1 MSNFYENQ
9 RNFESSVSI
18 KQLKVNERTFPPENA
33 AFEREESDVGVGSDL
48 QVVGI
53 DDRNFNGGDGG
64 GGGMGSPRVKLTGP
78 NVCTQQE
85 P

>member
-1 MSNFYENQ
+1 MVRSN
-9 RNFESSVSI
+9 
-18 KQLKVNERTFPPENA
+18 
-33 AFEREESDVGVGSDL
+33 L

-53 DDRNFNGGDGG
+53 DDRSLSGSGSGGLGA
-64 GGGMGSPRVKLTGP
+64 SRVKLTGP

>member
-1 MSNFYENQ
+1 M
-9 RNFESSVSI
+9 VSP
-18 KQLKVNERTFPPENA
+18 LPTENA
-33 AFEREESDVGVGSDL
+33 AFEREESDL

-53 DDRNFNGGDGG
+53 DDRNLNGGIVGDGG
-64 GGGMGSPRVKLTGP
+64 KGSPRIKLTGP

>member
-1 MSNFYENQ
+1 MAALAAILLLLALQAAASEGAGGGQ
-9 RNFESSVSI
+9 AASVIVSSPI
-18 KQLKVNERTFPPENA
+18 GAE
-33 AFEREESDVGVGSDL
+33 SDL

-53 DDRNFNGGDGG
+53 DDRKLNGGIGISGG
-64 GGGMGSPRVKLTGP
+64 REESKLVGP

>member
-1 MSNFYENQ
+1 MCHPVFWT
-9 RNFESSVSI
+9 VI
-18 KQLKVNERTFPPENA
+18 NEKKCELNLSFPTENA
-33 AFEREESDVGVGSDL
+33 AFEREESDL

-53 DDRNFNGGDGG
+53 DDRNLNGGLVGDSNGG
-64 GGGMGSPRVKLTGP
+64 IAGGSPRIKLNGP